1 MMTINRRTFVMG
13 IPALA
18 MARPA
23 LSLAQ
28 GSFPDRPIRLIVPFV
43 AGGGASVIARLISTV
58 VAQDMNANI
67 IVENRPGAG
76 GNVATEYVARSAPDG
91 YTILNGTLGTQAIN
105 PNLYKNVNFD
115 PIKDFS
121 PISRVTTTPNV
132 LVVNPNVPAHT
143 LQELLALAKQMPGKL
158 NYGSGGSGTTTH
170 LSGEMLRTMTGINIV
185 HVPYRGDGPAIV
197 DLLANRVQMMFG
209 NLNGM
214 TPLIQ
219 TKQVRPLAITS
230 LQRWPTQPDIP
241 TFDEQGV
248 KGYEISGWTGWLAP
262 AGTPQPV
269 IDKLNK
275 ALRQALDN
283 PSLQAQLKQ
292 LGLLTIGDT
301 PEQFKQVEIT
311 DLAKWKKVVAD
322 SGASVD

>member
-1 MMTINRRTFVMG
+1 MTINRRTFVMG

-18 MARPA
+18 MAGPA

-219 TKQVRPLAITS
+219 TQQVRPLAITS

-301 PEQFKQVEIT
+301 PEQFKQVEIA

>member
-1 MMTINRRTFVMG
+1 MTINRRTFVMG